1 MSFEDL
7 KGILA
12 KFLNPDLEEEEEVEE
27 EATTP
32 APAPKNDL
40 PWEDEDEEEV
50 VEPKKNYTLQ
60 AKTKAT
66 KADKFDALFADDE
79 DEDTKVPF

>member
-1 MSFEDL
+1 MTFEDL
-7 KGILA
+7 KGVLA
-12 KFLNPDLEEEEEVEE
+12 KFLNPDLEEEEVEE

-32 APAPKNDL
+32 APAPKGDL
-40 PWEDEDEEEV
+40 PWEKDEDEEEDV
-50 VEPKKNYTLQ
+50 VVPKKNYTLQ

-79 DEDTKVPF
+79 DEN